1 MSVKFEGIGFNSEW
15 IASKTAEEVIAHEAH
30 HGLGE
35 AKLRELHKL
44 CKQKHKP
51 AKAEKPAEDAKSE

>member
-1 MSVKFEGIGFNSEW
+1 MNLTFEGIGFNSAW
-15 IASKTAEEVIAHEAH
+15 VASHTVEELIAHEAH
-30 HGLGE
+30 HGLSD

-51 AKAEKPAEDAKSE
+51 AKAEKPADEAKPE